1 MTQASNAP
9 APGAPAPAA
18 APAAAPV
25 APQPGTPEHA
35 AAMVAAYENQP
46 NGPVIAKP
54 VDLTPP
60 PEVTPPTDA
69 NTPKPDEPPK
79 PDDAEKNEPEKKEG
93 EPPASVK
100 DLFDKGVFDAE
111 IGTDGKLS
119 DGTLKVLEDAGIPR
133 EIIER
138 VVKYEIEN
146 AQREAAAL
154 EATLHTAA
162 GGKEQFD
169 SLVAWGKQALTPAE
183 QAYFDDQLNGPF
195 AAQAVQILMQKR
207 GAPATPAADVPL
219 HVGGGGG
226 AGPSVGFR
234 SQKEMTDA
242 MSDPRYWSDPAYH
255 ADVAR
260 RLAFSNF

>member
-1 MTQASNAP
+1 
-9 APGAPAPAA
+9 
-18 APAAAPV
+18 
-25 APQPGTPEHA
+25 
-35 AAMVAAYENQP
+35 MVAAYDSQP

-60 PEVTPPTDA
+60 PAETPPADPNAPKPDETPKPEE
-69 NTPKPDEPPK
+69 TPKPDE
-79 PDDAEKNEPEKKEG
+79 AEKKEG
-93 EPPASVK
+93 ETPASVK
-100 DLFDKGVFDAE
+100 DLFDKGVFDSE
-111 IGTDGKLS
+111 IGKEGKLS

-138 VVKYEIEN
+138 VVKYEVEN
-146 AQREAAAL
+146 AQREAATL
-154 EATLHTAA
+154 EASLHTAA

-169 SLVAWGKQALTPAE
+169 SLIAWGKQALTAQE
-183 QAYFDDQLNGPF
+183 QAYFDEQFNGPF
-195 AAQAVQILMQKR
+195 AAQAVQLLAQKR
-207 GAPATPAADVPL
+207 GTPATPSADVPL

-226 AGPSVGFR
+226 AGASVGFR